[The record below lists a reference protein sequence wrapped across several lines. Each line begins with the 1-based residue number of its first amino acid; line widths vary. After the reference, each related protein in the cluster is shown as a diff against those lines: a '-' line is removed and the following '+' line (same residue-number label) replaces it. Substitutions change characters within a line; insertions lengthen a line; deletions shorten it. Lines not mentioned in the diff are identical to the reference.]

1 MEDNN
6 NIESIVNDAIERVKN
21 ADSIEK
27 INEIRNKFLSKKGI
41 ISSLM
46 LKMKELAVEEKKR
59 YGQIVNSAKKTVEDA
74 LNNKLEEVK
83 SLEIKKQLEKESI
96 DITLPGKNYESG
108 KENPFYKVLR
118 EIEDIFI
125 SMGYEV
131 HDGPEIVTD
140 EYNFELV
147 NIPKDHPAR
156 DMQDSFYI
164 NDNLLLRTQTSSMQ
178 PEIMRLAKGK
188 PIKVICPGKCYR
200 RDDDDMT
207 HSHQF
212 AQVEGLVIDKNINMA
227 SLKGTLELFAKQ
239 MFSKDS
245 KVRFRSSYFPFT
257 EPSVEVDISC
267 FKCHGKGCPTCKG
280 SGWIEILGAGMV
292 HPNVLKMSGYDPE
305 VYSGFAF
312 GVGIDRVAMLRYGI
326 DDIRRIYSNDVRFIK
341 QFNKKIED

>member
-1 MEDNN
+1 MEDKE
-6 NIESIVNDAIERVKN
+6 IESLVSEALNDIKE
-21 ADSIEK
+21 ADTIEK
-27 INEIRNKFLSKKGI
+27 INDVRNKYLSKKGS

-46 LKMKELAVEEKKR
+46 LKMKELTIEAKKK
-59 YGQIVNSAKKTVEDA
+59 YGQVVNNARNQVESAINE
-74 LNNKLEEVK
+74 KLEEAK
-83 SLEIKKQLEKESI
+83 ALELKKQLEKESI
-96 DITLPGKNYESG
+96 DITLPGNNYLSG
-108 KENPFYKVLR
+108 NENPFYKVLH

-125 SMGYEV
+125 GMGYEV
-131 HDGPEIVTD
+131 HDGPEVVSD

-178 PEIMRLAKGK
+178 PQIMRLANGK

-292 HPNVLKMSGYDPE
+292 HPNVLKMSGYDPDE
-305 VYSGFAF
+305 YSGFAF
-312 GVGIDRVAMLRYGI
+312 GIGIDRVAMLRYGI
-326 DDIRRIYSNDVRFIK
+326 DDIRRIYSNDIRFIN
-341 QFNKKIED
+341 QFNKKIEE

>member
-1 MEDNN
+1 MEDKE
-6 NIESIVNDAIERVKN
+6 IESLVSEALNDIKE
-21 ADSIEK
+21 ADTIDK
-27 INEIRNKFLSKKGI
+27 INEVRNKYLSKKGS

-46 LKMKELAVEEKKR
+46 LKMKELTIEAKKK
-59 YGQIVNSAKKTVEDA
+59 YGQIVNNARTQVESAINE
-74 LNNKLEEVK
+74 KLEEAK
-83 SLEIKKQLEKESI
+83 ALELKKQLEKEAI
-96 DITLPGKNYESG
+96 DITLPGNNYFSG
-108 KENPFYKVLR
+108 NENPFYKVLN
-118 EIEDIFI
+118 EIEEIFI
-125 SMGYEV
+125 GMGYEV
-131 HDGPEIVTD
+131 HDGPEVVTD
-140 EYNFELV
+140 EFNFELV

-178 PEIMRLAKGK
+178 PQIMRLANGK

-292 HPNVLKMSGYDPE
+292 HPNVLKMSGYDPD

-312 GVGIDRVAMLRYGI
+312 GVGIDRVSMLRYGI
-326 DDIRRIYSNDVRFIK
+326 DDIRRIYSNDVRFID

>member
-6 NIESIVNDAIERVKN
+6 IDSLTKEALYDISK
-21 ADSIEK
+21 ADSIDK
-27 INEIRNKFLSKKGI
+27 LNDVKNKYLSKKGS

-46 LKMKELAVEEKKR
+46 LKMKELTIEERKK
-59 YGQIVNSAKKTVEDA
+59 YGQLVNAVRAKVEDA
-74 LNNKLEEVK
+74 INKKLEEAK
-83 SLEIKKQLEKESI
+83 AIELKKKLEKESI
-96 DITLPGKNYESG
+96 DITLPGKNYEEG
-108 KENPFYKVLR
+108 KNNPFYKVLY
-118 EIEDIFI
+118 EIEEIFI
-125 SMGYEV
+125 GMGYEV
-131 HDGPEIVTD
+131 HDGPEVVSD
-140 EYNFELV
+140 EFNFELV

-178 PEIMRLAKGK
+178 PQIMRLANGK

-200 RDDDDMT
+200 RDDDDAT

-212 AQVEGLVIDKNINMA
+212 AQVEGLVIDKNINM
-227 SLKGTLELFAKQ
+227 SNLKGTLELFAKQ
-239 MFSKDS
+239 MFSKDA

-267 FKCHGKGCPTCKG
+267 FKCHGKGCPTCKN

-305 VYSGFAF
+305 LYSGFAF

-326 DDIRRIYSNDVRFIK
+326 DDIRRIYSNDIRFIE
-341 QFNKKIED
+341 QFNKKMED

>member
-1 MEDNN
+1 MEDKE
-6 NIESIVNDAIERVKN
+6 IESLVGEALNDVKE
-21 ADSIEK
+21 ADTIDK
-27 INEIRNKFLSKKGI
+27 INEVRNKYLSKKGS

-46 LKMKELAVEEKKR
+46 LKMKELTVEAKKK
-59 YGQIVNSAKKTVEDA
+59 YGQVVNSARTQVENA
-74 LNNKLEEVK
+74 INEKLEEAK
-83 SLEIKKQLEKESI
+83 ALELKKQLEKESI
-96 DITLPGKNYESG
+96 DITLPGNNYFSG
-108 KENPFYKVLR
+108 NENPFYKVLH

-125 SMGYEV
+125 GMGYEV
-131 HDGPEIVTD
+131 HDGPEVVSD

-178 PEIMRLAKGK
+178 PQIMRLANGK

-305 VYSGFAF
+305 EYSGFAF

-326 DDIRRIYSNDVRFIK
+326 DDIRRIYSNDVRFID